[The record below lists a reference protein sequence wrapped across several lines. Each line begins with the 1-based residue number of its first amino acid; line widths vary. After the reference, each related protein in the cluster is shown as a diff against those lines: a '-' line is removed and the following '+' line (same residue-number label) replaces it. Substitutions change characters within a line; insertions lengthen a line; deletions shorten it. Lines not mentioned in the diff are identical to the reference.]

1 MRSTAARA
9 ATAVERTDRDLRALD
24 PALHARWAAALPHAT
39 DTAARRLL
47 AALHRERLA
56 GVHTDG
62 GRLYSPAGTVTA
74 RHHGFGRAEPVGPL
88 PTEPDAFLDALLSTV
103 DPAGGLAAELD
114 STVAN
119 LALALARRPSTV
131 DPFDG
136 PLDPDARAVA
146 FERLATTGHN
156 LHPCG
161 RTRLGWHTADVLAYD
176 LEAPPLHIA
185 WVGLNRAHLLGDDLG
200 RRLGHP
206 GTRTHAAHPLHP
218 WQRAHL
224 RRTRPDL
231 YERGAL
237 RDLDDPGTP
246 AAPTAALR
254 TLHVPGHGYLKLALD
269 IQVTSTRRN
278 ISVASTRNGPH
289 LSRRLTDLLDG
300 EPVLLLTE
308 PAAAAGV
315 GLSADR
321 DLSAILRTG
330 LTGAL
335 DPGETAVPAGAF
347 TATLHSGR
355 SVAQELLRRHG
366 GSAASFVA
374 GYVRLVVPPLLRLA
388 TRYGVGLEAHL
399 QNCLPT
405 FRRGRPHRLVVRDIA
420 GLRLHLPRLAA
431 RGGGAALW
439 PGSVVA
445 TLDADVM
452 RAKLGYT
459 LFQAHLGELLAHL
472 AATAGLDEQ
481 AAWRDVRTVVD
492 TVHEELRA
500 DPALRADADADHAFW
515 TAPSMPHKALVSMR
529 LHDDGDRYV
538 PVPNPLRD
546 PPC

>member
-1 MRSTAARA
+1 MRATATHAH
-9 ATAVERTDRDLRALD
+9 TAVERTDRDLRRTD
-24 PALHARWAAALPHAT
+24 EALHARWAAALPHAT

-56 GVHTDG
+56 GVHADG
-62 GRLYSPAGTVTA
+62 DRLHGPAGTVAA
-74 RHHGFGRAEPVGPL
+74 RIHGFGRAEPVGPL
-88 PTEPDAFLDALLSTV
+88 PTPPRAFLDALLSTV
-103 DPAGGLAAELD
+103 DPTGTGLAAELD

-136 PLDPDARAVA
+136 PGDADARAVA

-161 RTRLGWHTADVLAYD
+161 RTRLGWDTADVLAYD
-176 LEAPPLHIA
+176 LESPHVPIA
-185 WVGLNRAHLLGDDLG
+185 WVGIDRAHLLGDDLG

-206 GTRTHAAHPLHP
+206 GMRTHAAHPLHP

-224 RRTRPDL
+224 HRTRPDL

-237 RDLDDPGTP
+237 RDLDDAPTP
-246 AAPTAALR
+246 AVATAALR

-269 IQVTSTRRN
+269 IQVTSSRRT

-289 LSRRLTDLLDG
+289 LSRRLTDLLAG

-315 GLSADR
+315 GLDADR

-330 LTGAL
+330 LAGRL
-335 DPGETAVPAGAF
+335 DPDETAVPAGAF
-347 TATLHSGR
+347 TATLPAGH
-355 SVAQELLRRHG
+355 SVATELLRRHG
-366 GSAASFVA
+366 GGAAAFVA
-374 GYVRLVVPPLLRLA
+374 EYAALVVPPLLRLA
-388 TRYGVGLEAHL
+388 TRHGVGMEAHL

-405 FRRGRPHRLVVRDIA
+405 FRRGRPYRLVLRDIA

-445 TLDADVM
+445 TLDVDVM

-459 LFQAHLGELLAHL
+459 LFQAHLGELVAHL
-472 AATAGLDEQ
+472 AATAGLDEP
-481 AAWRDVRTVVD
+481 AAWRDIRAIVD
-492 TVHEELRA
+492 GVHERLRA
-500 DPALRADADADHAFW
+500 DPTLRADADADHAFW
-515 TAPSMPHKALVSMR
+515 TAPTMPHKALVSMR

-538 PVPNPLRD
+538 RVPNPLHRTR
-546 PPC
+546 